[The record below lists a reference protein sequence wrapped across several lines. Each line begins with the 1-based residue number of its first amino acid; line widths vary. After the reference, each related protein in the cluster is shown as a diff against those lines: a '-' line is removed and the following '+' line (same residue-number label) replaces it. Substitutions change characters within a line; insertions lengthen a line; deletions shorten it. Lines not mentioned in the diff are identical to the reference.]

1 MRRLRL
7 ALLLPLLVVLAQQG
21 ALLHELTHV
30 YYSGRALGAQLR
42 GDDQL
47 PDDASCPN
55 CQAFAQVTHPASG
68 SPTAFTPPRVPYL
81 RCPDPSYRIV
91 HADAPT
97 PRSRGPPQARA

>member
-1 MRRLRL
+1 MPRLRL

-30 YYSGRALGAQLR
+30 YYSGRTVGAQLR

-47 PDDASCPN
+47 PDNASCPA

-68 SPTAFTPPRVPYL
+68 SAPAFTMPQVPHL
-81 RCPDPSYRIV
+81 RSPDPAYRIV